1 LAKEGKDTQDAS
13 TERITQHVQ
22 VRAHAR
28 SGRGQLSLVEHA
40 LCPLDTAV
48 SLKEGFI
55 YEVEYLYTDEQRHM
69 KKAKVRVG
77 CLSGLSPNDEFYL
90 WGLLALTFQQ
100 PEPSTEL
107 YATPHY
113 LLKQLGCLDAGSDG
127 AKGGENYRI
136 FREALAR
143 LADVTYKNERFYD
156 PIRGEHRDVSFGFL
170 SYSLPIDPNS
180 SRAWR
185 LTWNTHF
192 FEFCK
197 AAGGYLFFDLET
209 YRELDVA
216 SRRLFL
222 TLKKVFHRSPTSPVY
237 DVRHLAVNVL
247 GFRAGL
253 ETWRYTDHLKRCAA
267 KLVRHQ
273 IIELPE
279 SGVKGLFKKNGKGS
293 YTIQFRRGRYFEKP
307 EASRA
312 PATAAESA
320 MYEPLRAIGFDDA
333 AIARIVTTYRPEL
346 IQTWADITLAA
357 KEKHGSGFFKR
368 SPQAY
373 FLDNLKKAAE
383 GRRTPPDWWLE
394 HRKEEDRRER
404 EAKRRVLGLP
414 ISEQAANA
422 EQDEEKAFEEYLKGE
437 AREAMQAIVEQT
449 VKEFQALGLPAEE
462 IARRAADHARR
473 QMRGRFRQEHPEY
486 EQPSGPKPLGDILR
500 AFVRPLRGPADH
512 SPPTPTSSPLGKPG
526 KASPGGG

>member
-1 LAKEGKDTQDAS
+1 MAKEEEDGQDAS
-13 TERITQHVQ
+13 TKRITRQ
-22 VRAHAR
+22 VRARASVH

-55 YEVEYLYTDEQRHM
+55 HEVDYLYTDEQRHS

-100 PEPSTEL
+100 PEPSTEF

-113 LLKQLGCLDAGSDG
+113 ILRELGCLDAGSEST
-127 AKGGENYRI
+127 KGGENYRL
-136 FREALAR
+136 FRQALAR

-156 PIRGEHRDVSFGFL
+156 PVRGEHREVSFGFL

-209 YRELDVA
+209 YRGFDVA

-222 TLKKVFHRSPTSPVY
+222 ALKKVFHRAPTSPVY

-253 ETWRYTDHLKRCAA
+253 EVWRYTDHLKRCAA
-267 KLVRHQ
+267 KLIQRQ

-279 SGVKGLFKKNGKGS
+279 NGVKGWK
-293 YTIQFRRGRYFEKP
+293 
-307 EASRA
+307 
-312 PATAAESA
+312 
-320 MYEPLRAIGFDDA
+320 
-333 AIARIVTTYRPEL
+333 
-346 IQTWADITLAA
+346 
-357 KEKHGSGFFKR
+357 
-368 SPQAY
+368 
-373 FLDNLKKAAE
+373 
-383 GRRTPPDWWLE
+383 
-394 HRKEEDRRER
+394 
-404 EAKRRVLGLP
+404 
-414 ISEQAANA
+414 
-422 EQDEEKAFEEYLKGE
+422 
-437 AREAMQAIVEQT
+437 
-449 VKEFQALGLPAEE
+449 
-462 IARRAADHARR
+462 
-473 QMRGRFRQEHPEY
+473 
-486 EQPSGPKPLGDILR
+486 
-500 AFVRPLRGPADH
+500 
-512 SPPTPTSSPLGKPG
+512 
-526 KASPGGG
+526 

>member
-1 LAKEGKDTQDAS
+1 MGIEGKDGQDAS
-13 TERITQHVQ
+13 TKRITRKVGT
-22 VRAHAR
+22 RAHVR
-28 SGRGQLSLVEHA
+28 PGRGQLSLVEHA
-40 LCPLDTAV
+40 LCPLDPAV
-48 SLKEGFI
+48 SLKEAFI
-55 YEVEYLYTDEQRHM
+55 YEVEYLYTDEQRHT

-113 LLKQLGCLDAGSDG
+113 ILKELACLESE
-127 AKGGENYRI
+127 KGGKNYHL
-136 FREALAR
+136 FRQALAR

-156 PIRGEHRDVSFGFL
+156 PIRGEHREVSFGLL

-222 TLKKVFHRSPTSPVY
+222 ALKKVFHRSPTSPVY
-237 DVRHLAVNVL
+237 DVSHLAVNVL
-247 GFRAGL
+247 GFRADL
-253 ETWRYTDHLKRCAA
+253 EAWRYTDHLKRCAA
-267 KLVRHQ
+267 KLVQHQ

-279 SGVKGLFKKNGKGS
+279 NGVKGLFEKKGKGS
-293 YTIQFRRGRYFEKP
+293 YTIQFRRGSYFEKP
-307 EASRA
+307 QATKA
-312 PATAAESA
+312 PAAESA
-320 MYEPLRAIGFDDA
+320 IYEPLRAIGFEDA
-333 AIARIVTTYRPEL
+333 AIARIVTKYRPEL

-383 GRRTPPDWWLE
+383 GSRTPPDWWLD

-404 EAKRRVLGLP
+404 ESKRHVLGLP
-414 ISEQAANA
+414 VSEHAANA
-422 EQDEEKAFEEYLKGE
+422 EKDKDKAFEEYLRGE

-449 VKEFQALGLPAEE
+449 VKDLQALRIPAGE
-462 IARRAADHARR
+462 IAQRAAEQARR
-473 QMRGRFRQEHPEY
+473 QMQNKFRREHPEY
-486 EQPSGPKPLGDILR
+486 EQVSGPKPLADILKGL
-500 AFVRPLRGPADH
+500 VHPLKGLPCDP
-512 SPPTPTSSPLGKPG
+512 SPNPPSSPLGKAG
-526 KASPGGG
+526 GASPGDD